1 MNASSPILAPIPDSH
16 ISSVASIQELR
27 DRIKDLQL
35 KETEL
40 FALVD
45 KNVLN
50 MYPSLFEGFQDGH
63 IIAVPSGEPSKSMQ
77 SAEQVLA
84 WMMKAKAS
92 RQCFILGIG
101 GGVTT
106 DLTGFVASLFKR
118 GVRFGLIPTT
128 LLGMVDAS
136 IGGKNGINIY
146 LKDYDGSSK
155 PLRMKNMAG
164 TFYQPEFVIECPE
177 FLNTLPIDE
186 LRSGETELLKTLL
199 IFDGDAYRNAVSVLK
214 SFSVNDYLS
223 GGDRSGFDSAIEP
236 LIIDS
241 ATLKERICAEDPH
254 DHGIRRL
261 LNLGHTYGHA
271 IEEVYP
277 DHCTHGSAVALG
289 IELAMHFGVATG
301 ITPPDVCDSISAD
314 LDALKLPASKSLLSS
329 NALDSAIAFDKK
341 ARQNNITFIFVQG
354 IGDVVSHEVAL
365 KLLLCKNIQLWIDND
380 PRAL

>member
-1 MNASSPILAPIPDSH
+1 LYICNMNASSSLQDSRV
-16 ISSVASIQELR
+16 SSAASIQDLR
-27 DRIKDLQL
+27 GRIKALQL
-35 KETEL
+35 KENEL

-50 MYPSLFEGFQDGH
+50 IYPSLFDGFQDGH
-63 IIAVPSGEPSKSMQ
+63 IIAVPSGESSKSMQ
-77 SAEQVLA
+77 SAEKVIA
-84 WMMKAKAS
+84 WLMKEKAS

-106 DLTGFVASLFKR
+106 DLTGFVASIFKR

-136 IGGKNGINIY
+136 IGGKNGIDIY
-146 LKDYDGSSK
+146 LKDYDGSNK

-164 TFYQPEFVIECPE
+164 TFYQPEFVVECPE

-199 IFDGDAYRNAVSVLK
+199 IFDGNAYKNAVTILK
-214 SFSVNDYLS
+214 NFSVDDYLS

-236 LIIDS
+236 MIIDA
-241 ATLKERICAEDPH
+241 ATIKERICAEDPH

-277 DHCTHGSAVALG
+277 GHCTHGSAVALG
-289 IELAMHFGVATG
+289 IELAMHLGVATG
-301 ITPPDVCDSISAD
+301 ITPPEVCDSISAD
-314 LDALKLPASKSLLSS
+314 LDALKLPASKSILSS
-329 NALDSAIAFDKK
+329 TALDSAIAFDKK
-341 ARQNNITFIFVQG
+341 ARQSDITFIFVQG

-365 KLLLCKNIQLWIDND
+365 KLLLCKNIRIWIDN
-380 PRAL
+380 